1 MHDTQRCTTPYYV
14 LLSFAAANRLG
25 YGPDNAR
32 GILLMAKEDESKQSL
47 RLVEPKKSDASCTR
61 PQVFASGWAY
71 LGKPAKF

>member
-1 MHDTQRCTTPYYV
+1 
-14 LLSFAAANRLG
+14 
-25 YGPDNAR
+25 
-32 GILLMAKEDESKQSL
+32 MAKEDESKQSL